1 MCVCVFCVCM
11 VFRAYD
17 AVVFRNMLCS
27 ALILLTVLAEG
38 VIGGFSSLRND
49 AVRLGGWFLMFWRI
63 IVPSAFKCQPVQEEW
78 MDFLTLK
85 MNTLLYIPLK
95 YWEPCTLWQ
104 HHIKEDMNPQPVLVV
119 LYKIIWG
126 ILLTIFLLFH
136 FQQYLERKRCFL
148 PSVSVDQQ
156 FQCNVAY
163 IVNPSNN
170 YTLLQYR
177 ALTNASVNRQT
188 SQSSYYNRSASH
200 EAVQI
205 YPQRVSLKLRIS
217 KYLVL

>member
-1 MCVCVFCVCM
+1 MMMWFSETWIYI
-11 VFRAYD
+11 F
-17 AVVFRNMLCS
+17 LT
-27 ALILLTVLAEG
+27 ALVGGVTDDFTYLGHDTVQLGEWLLT
-38 VIGGFSSLRND
+38 
-49 AVRLGGWFLMFWRI
+49 FWRI

-85 MNTLLYIPLK
+85 VNIPLYIPSK
-95 YWEPCTLWQ
+95 CCEPCTWWQ
-104 HHIKEDMNPQPVLVV
+104 HHTTEDVNPQPALVM
-119 LYKIIWG
+119 KHHIIWG
-126 ILLTIFLLFH
+126 ILFTVFLLQLKLMLFN

-148 PSVSVDQQ
+148 PSISVDQQ

-170 YTLLQYR
+170 YTLLQYK
-177 ALTNASVNRQT
+177 ALTNASVSRQT
-188 SQSSYYNRSASH
+188 SQSSSSRGTSH

-217 KYLVL
+217 KCLVL